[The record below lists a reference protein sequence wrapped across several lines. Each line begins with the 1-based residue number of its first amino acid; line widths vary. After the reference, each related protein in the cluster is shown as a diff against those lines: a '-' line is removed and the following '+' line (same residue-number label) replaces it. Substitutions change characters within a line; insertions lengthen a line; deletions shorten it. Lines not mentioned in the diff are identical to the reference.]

1 MNAPVT
7 SPAAINKRGLVAAI
21 LVGVIGP
28 EVFIVQ
34 PGFVQGLVERLG
46 FDERSAGYAASI
58 EVWGITATTLLMTFF
73 AHRFNWRKVIAGS
86 LILVAV
92 SNLLCIGVHDK
103 LIFVLLRFLAGAGGG
118 SLISL
123 SFTTV
128 GLTSNPDRNFGYLIM
143 WVLLYGAVVL
153 YLMPAAFALSGMTG
167 PLLFFAAFPLTAL
180 PLVSAFPTNADNVA
194 AVEADAVNLPTK
206 LKSLALAAMF
216 AYFVAQGVA
225 WAYLFL
231 IGTAGG
237 LSEQQVAT
245 ALTLSQ
251 FAGVA
256 GALLPAMIG
265 SRFGRWRPLSVGIA
279 GGALALAFL
288 IGHFEY
294 LPFAIWVCV
303 YNFFWNMTHPFL
315 LGSMASFDR
324 RGRVVVYAVALQM
337 LGLAIGPALAA
348 TVIAPLHYDR
358 VNWLAIAFFL
368 VSWICILPPV
378 LSQQRRAQAARPA
391 WAYATGES
399 HDR

>member
-1 MNAPVT
+1 MNASVT
-7 SPAAINKRGLVAAI
+7 ATAHATVERRGLVAAI

-34 PGFVQGLVERLG
+34 PGFVQGLVEHLG
-46 FDERSAGYAASI
+46 FDDRSAGYAASI
-58 EVWGITATTLLMTFF
+58 EVWGITVTTLLMTFC
-73 AHRFNWRKVIAGS
+73 AHRFNWRKVVAAS
-86 LILVAV
+86 LVLVAL
-92 SNLLCIGVHDK
+92 SNLLCIGVHDRAT
-103 LIFVLLRFLAGAGGG
+103 FVLLRFLAGAGAG

-153 YLMPAAFALSGMTG
+153 YLMPAAYAVSGMTG

-180 PLVSAFPTNADNVA
+180 PLVSAFPSNGETTSV
-194 AVEADAVNLPTK
+194 VEADAVNLPWS
-206 LKSLALAAMF
+206 LKSLALVAMF

-237 LSEQQVAT
+237 LSDQHVAT

-256 GALLPAMIG
+256 GALLPASIG
-265 SRFGRWRPLSVGIA
+265 PRFGRWRPLSVGIS
-279 GGALALAFL
+279 GGALALLFL

-294 LPFAIWVCV
+294 PAFAFWVCV
-303 YNFFWNMTHPFL
+303 YNFFWNMTHPYL
-315 LGSMASFDR
+315 LGSMASFDA
-324 RGRVVVYAVALQM
+324 RGRVVVYAVAMQM
-337 LGLAIGPALAA
+337 SGLAVGPALAA
-348 TVIAPLHYDR
+348 TVIAPSHYDR
-358 VNWLAIAFFL
+358 VNWLAIAFF
-368 VSWICILPPV
+368 VISWVCIVPPV
-378 LSQQRRAQAARPA
+378 LSQQRLAAFRRI
-391 WAYATGES
+391 S

>member
-1 MNAPVT
+1 MTAQVASTPPAT
-7 SPAAINKRGLVAAI
+7 SVGRLGLIAAI

-34 PGFVQGLVERLG
+34 PGFVQGLVEHLG
-46 FDERSAGYAASI
+46 FDDQSAGYAASI
-58 EVWGITATTLLMTFF
+58 EVWGITATTVLMTFF
-73 AHRFNWRKVIAGS
+73 AHHFNWRKVIAVS
-86 LILVAV
+86 LIIVAL
-92 SNLLCIGVHDK
+92 SNLACIWAHDK
-103 LIFVLLRFLAGAGGG
+103 TLFVALRFVAGAGCG

-143 WVLLYGAVVL
+143 WVLIYGAIVL
-153 YLMPAAFALSGMTG
+153 YLMPSAYSLSGMTV
-167 PLLFFAAFPLTAL
+167 PLLFFALFPLTAL
-180 PLVSAFPTNADNVA
+180 PLVKAFPVSGETTM
-194 AVEADAVNLPTK
+194 AVEADAINLSSAMK
-206 LKSLALAAMF
+206 GMALAAMF

-237 LSEQQVAT
+237 LSDQKVAT

-256 GALLPAMIG
+256 GALLPAMLG
-265 SRFGRWRPLSVGIA
+265 SRFGRWRPLSIGISC
-279 GGALALAFL
+279 GALSLVFL

-294 LPFAIWVCV
+294 VSFALWVCL

-337 LGLAIGPALAA
+337 LGLAVGPALAA
-348 TVIAPLHYDR
+348 SVIAPGHYDR
-358 VNWLAIAFFL
+358 VNWLAIGFFM

-378 LSQQRRAQAARPA
+378 LTQQRSTQGAKLRLG
-391 WAYATGES
+391 AT
-399 HDR
+399 

>member
-1 MNAPVT
+1 MSSPTASSVSVT
-7 SPAAINKRGLVAAI
+7 AVDRRGLVAAI

-34 PGFVQGLVERLG
+34 PGFVQGLVGHLG
-46 FDERSAGYAASI
+46 FDDQSAGYAASI
-58 EVWGITATTLLMTFF
+58 EVWGITVTTVLMTFF
-73 AHRFNWRKVIAGS
+73 AHHFNWRRVIAVS
-86 LILVAV
+86 LVIVAL
-92 SNLLCIGVHDK
+92 SNLSCVWAHDK
-103 LIFVLLRFLAGAGGG
+103 TVFVGLRFVAGVGCG

-143 WVLLYGAVVL
+143 WVLLYGAIVL
-153 YLMPAAFALSGMTG
+153 YLMPAAFSISGMTG
-167 PLLFFAAFPLTAL
+167 PLLFFALFPLSAL
-180 PLVSAFPTNADNVA
+180 PLVKAFPISGETA
-194 AVEADAVNLPTK
+194 ATVEADAVNLPGS
-206 LKSLALAAMF
+206 LKAMALAAMF

-237 LSEQQVAT
+237 LPEQKVAT

-256 GALLPAMIG
+256 GALLPASLG
-265 SRFGRWRPLSVGIA
+265 SRFGRWRPLSIGIA

-288 IGHFEY
+288 VGQFSY

-303 YNFFWNMTHPFL
+303 YNFFWNMTHPYL

-337 LGLAIGPALAA
+337 LGLAVGPALAA
-348 TVIAPLHYDR
+348 SVISPAHYDR
-358 VNWLAIAFFL
+358 VNWVAIAFFM

-378 LSQQRRAQAARPA
+378 LSQQRRTQMGRLDWRA
-391 WAYATGES
+391 S
-399 HDR
+399 

>member
-1 MNAPVT
+1 MTEAVT
-7 SPAAINKRGLVAAI
+7 AVGAGVGSERLRLVAAI
-21 LVGVIGP
+21 LVGVVGP

-34 PGFVQGLVERLG
+34 PGFVQGLVEKLG
-46 FDERSAGYAASI
+46 FDDQSAGYAASI

-73 AHRFNWRKVIAGS
+73 AHRFNWRKVIAVS
-86 LILVAV
+86 LLLVAV
-92 SNLLCIGVHDK
+92 SNAACIGIHDK
-103 LIFVLLRFLAGAGGG
+103 TVFVALRFLAGAGAG

-153 YLMPAAFALSGMTG
+153 YLMPATYALSGMTG
-167 PLLFFAAFPLTAL
+167 VLLFFAVFPLVAL
-180 PLVSAFPTNADNVA
+180 PLVKAFPANGETAA
-194 AVEADAVNLPTK
+194 AVEADAVNLGAG
-206 LKSLALAAMF
+206 LKILALAAMF
-216 AYFVAQGVA
+216 AYFIAQGAA

-231 IGTAGG
+231 IGTGGG
-237 LSEQQVAT
+237 LSEQHVAT

-251 FAGVA
+251 VGGVA

-265 SRFGRWRPLSVGIA
+265 HRFGRWRPLSVGIV
-279 GGALALAFL
+279 GGAISLAFL
-288 IGHFEY
+288 IGKFEY
-294 LPFAIWVCV
+294 LPFTLWVCV

-348 TVIAPLHYDR
+348 SVIAPGHFER
-358 VNWLAIAFFL
+358 VNWLAIGFFTL
-368 VSWICILPPV
+368 SWVCILPPV
-378 LSQQRRAQAARPA
+378 LIQQYSASGRRIGWR
-391 WAYATGES
+391 TT
-399 HDR
+399 